1 MFIKIVQVIVHISR
15 RMKGKKRFNIKTCW
29 KLKFNLEMQVEV
41 ITLMKELVKPNA
53 KNKLQV
59 PQMNL
64 LP

>member
-1 MFIKIVQVIVHISR
+1 
-15 RMKGKKRFNIKTCW
+15 MKGKKRFNIKTCW